1 MLRCNFLKANW
12 EQYSSVLDRSIV
24 TIPSCGIA
32 INEAYRRLQGAIFRA
47 ASTSIPRGRRPVY
60 IPCMDEECQTLL
72 QEYED
77 TGDPDITDHLIE
89 SLNAARC
96 KRDGRKPRQTLTLL
110 IQAESVRV

>member
-1 MLRCNFLKANW
+1 
-12 EQYSSVLDRSIV
+12 
-24 TIPSCGIA
+24 
-32 INEAYRRLQGAIFRA
+32 
-47 ASTSIPRGRRPVY
+47 
-60 IPCMDEECQTLL
+60 MDEECQTLL